1 MKPLQHAKISAKKH
15 GGKWEDYIDIH
26 EFFDQTKAHIPN
38 MRHRAILHNSLGI
51 YIAQQVF
58 GKVRTNSAG
67 REYSVRDIGEDHVLE
82 DLGTIPSMASIIECI
97 DTKHLKWLGG
107 LPKNKRTLVTKIPRK
122 KPEEQT
128 EEQPEEIIH
137 EGACTTCGLEDGRHT
152 QECSEKGKERPLE
165 TQEGLVCEECAST
178 APAGT
183 HPSLMAHREDCPVL
197 NRTEESPHSVLSD
210 SDMVVDDA
218 AFFRSTLMRD

>member
-15 GGKWEDYIDIH
+15 GGDFRDYLDIH
-26 EFFDQTKAHIPN
+26 EFFDQTKAHIPD

-51 YIAQQVF
+51 YLAQQVF
-58 GKVRTNSAG
+58 GEVRTNSAG

-122 KPEEQT
+122 KSDEP
-128 EEQPEEIIH
+128 PEEIIH
-137 EGACTTCGLEDGRHT
+137 EGACTACGLEDGRHT
-152 QECSEKGKERPLE
+152 QECPEKGTERTLE
-165 TQEGLVCEECAST
+165 AKEGLVDGKC
-178 APAGT
+178 
-183 HPSLMAHREDCPVL
+183 EDCSDLERV
-197 NRTEESPHSVLSD
+197 EETPHSGLSGRD
-210 SDMVVDDA
+210 TVVDGA
-218 AFFRSTLMRD
+218 ASFRSTLMRD